1 MGLKIPEEKEEIKRQ
16 IHGLRSAISD
26 AEKRDSLA
34 VWFGNIIPKYL
45 WESWKNELK
54 KEGWNWQR
62 FLKLLSY
69 RTGDAI
75 LYIEGKITWESFVK
89 KVMEGVYGEL
99 GEIIKKG

>member
-1 MGLKIPEEKEEIKRQ
+1 MVNRLRGDSMKISFR
-16 IHGLRSAISD
+16 
-26 AEKRDSLA
+26 
-34 VWFGNIIPKYL
+34 
-45 WESWKNELK
+45 K